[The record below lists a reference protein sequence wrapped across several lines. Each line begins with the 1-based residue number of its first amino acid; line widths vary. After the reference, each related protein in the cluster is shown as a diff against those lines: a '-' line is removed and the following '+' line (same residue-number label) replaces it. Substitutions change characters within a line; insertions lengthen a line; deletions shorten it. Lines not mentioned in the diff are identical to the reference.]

1 MFSFNAE
8 MIDVLSFAVVP
19 NDMELWLSSI
29 EYLLY
34 KLRKKIKKKSSDRHQ
49 NEGAASELI
58 LTSVKNISKTMETRQ
73 DQRVTT
79 TTTISAVYIVYNN

>member
-1 MFSFNAE
+1 
-8 MIDVLSFAVVP
+8 MIGVLSFTVVP

-34 KLRKKIKKKSSDRHQ
+34 KLRKKIKKQSSDRHQ

-58 LTSVKNISKTMETRQ
+58 LIEAISKSLK
-73 DQRVTT
+73 VLP
-79 TTTISAVYIVYNN
+79 AVIFSSSYICNL